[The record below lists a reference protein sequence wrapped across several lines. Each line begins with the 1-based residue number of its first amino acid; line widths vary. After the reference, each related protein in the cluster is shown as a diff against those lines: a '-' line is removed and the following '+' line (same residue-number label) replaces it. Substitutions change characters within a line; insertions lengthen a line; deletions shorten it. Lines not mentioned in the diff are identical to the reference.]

1 MVTVL
6 VSGQHIVGLNVQVF
20 VWQAVTLYIS
30 YVRTVHSHNFTIL
43 HITLAKHN
51 IKLVLKV
58 NVILNKPPR

>member
-30 YVRTVHSHNFTIL
+30 YVRTVHSFHNSTHHFSQTQY
-43 HITLAKHN
+43 
-51 IKLVLKV
+51 
-58 NVILNKPPR
+58 